1 MFIEPYDPKHPHDNM
16 YPRIR
21 DPKSHTGRDLKPK
34 QAPVTISSLFP
45 NLDSWALGFEDIF
58 KELEKQAVSKNATF
72 PPYNL
77 VREGDDYEITMAVAG
92 YKKENLKISING
104 RTLIIET
111 VDLPAD
117 TDERELIHKGIAQR
131 SFKSTFALGE
141 YVELKEAKL
150 VDGLL
155 TISLALELPEEKK
168 PRVIDIQ

>member
-1 MFIEPYDPKHPHDNM
+1 MSKFIEPFSPHQPYGEYHRGKDP
-16 YPRIR
+16 
-21 DPKSHTGRDLKPK
+21 KPK
-34 QAPVTISSLFP
+34 QPSVSLSSLFP

-58 KELEKQAVSKNATF
+58 KELEKQAVSKNASF

-77 VREGDDYEITMAVAG
+77 VRDGDKYEITMAVAG
-92 YKKENLKISING
+92 YKKENIKISIDA

-117 TDERELIHKGIAQR
+117 EDKRELIHKGLAQR

-155 TISLALELPEEKK
+155 TISLELELPEEKK

>member
-1 MFIEPYDPKHPHDNM
+1 MADYNYYLEPHKNPHQ
-16 YPRIR
+16 
-21 DPKSHTGRDLKPK
+21 GRDLDYYGPK
-34 QAPVTISSLFP
+34 KSHKDPITISSLFP
-45 NLDSWALGFEDIF
+45 NLDSWALGFEEMF
-58 KELEKQAVSKNATF
+58 QELEKQAVSKTATF

-92 YKKENLKISING
+92 YKRENIKISING

-111 VDLPAD
+111 VDLPTD
-117 TDERELIHKGIAQR
+117 EDERELIHKGIAQR